1 MIMLKSLLIGILAL
15 ATTSLVAQV
24 DSTSWFAKNVQIG
37 QSSSS
42 SGSSGG
48 GNNPAQVT
56 ATFPQHSASSYLIN
70 LGVAAAVLHQS
81 NAFTKGTTVHLRTTL
96 LNLTGEYHRNSLT
109 DSVQNNTSFGLSLQK
124 FWGTAEGY
132 KQGIEWT
139 AKYLYDAV
147 KINNSLATEFYYLP
161 IWSNSGFLYL
171 NTNGFIN
178 SYRVSYNISPDAG
191 FQLQDVFAAKNDSS
205 KGLIIRPVFA
215 INGSITFNRKATNA
229 VESVQPSPLIGL
241 TTSYTGRWDA
251 ENSTKHPE
259 GYTYLFNAALNYFI
273 IGSPAKVSIGP
284 SYHIGSDPM
293 HNLKQQQ
300 YWLIALNISKS
311 IAK

>member
-1 MIMLKSLLIGILAL
+1 MLKSLLLAILVL
-15 ATTSLVAQV
+15 AATSLVAQT

-56 ATFPQHSASSYLIN
+56 ATFPQHAASSYLVN
-70 LGVAAAVLHQS
+70 LGVAAAVLHQD
-81 NAFTKGTTVHLRTTL
+81 NFFMKGATGHLRTTL
-96 LNLTGEYHRNSLT
+96 LNLTGEYHRNTLT

-124 FWGTAEGY
+124 FWGAAEGY

-161 IWSNSGFLYL
+161 IWSSKGFLYL

-178 SYRVSYNISPDAG
+178 NNYLFSYNISPDAG

-215 INGSITFNRKATNA
+215 MNGSITWNRKATNDLGK
-229 VESVQPSPLIGL
+229 VQPSPLIGL

-251 ENSTKHPE
+251 ENSSKRPE
-259 GYTYLFNAALNYFI
+259 GYTYLFNAALSYFI

-284 SYHIGSDPM
+284 SFHIGSDPM
-293 HNLKQQQ
+293 HGLKQQQ
-300 YWLIALNISKS
+300 YWLIALNIAKS
-311 IAK
+311 ISK